1 MLGQQRSG
9 HGLLREH
16 QWKHVRAILTCV
28 GMCWGMSVGAQ
39 LPDSSG
45 AERQGDVIQRLQQ
58 ERLRELQDRARP
70 VDPVAQGEDLRRR
83 AAPEVPVE
91 QGGVCWPI
99 DEVVVSGG
107 ERLSKATLKRLLEV
121 NAQPCLRAQEIQ
133 QVLNWVTQDLFEQ
146 GEISTRAYLPE
157 QNLGSRRL
165 IIEVVPG
172 VIAGYRQEGRAA
184 QRIWVP
190 GLFPSL
196 GQILNLRDLEQGVE
210 QINRLAS
217 QRATM
222 DIEPGDS
229 PGDSWVVL
237 RSEGRVPWGAQLS
250 FDNHGA
256 EGTGKEAVSLNLIAD
271 APLGLNERWVLTRRQ
286 SWPSGRGD
294 HASRSTSLD
303 LWLPVGYQSFGVN
316 LGESDY
322 VNVLSLPS
330 GTPVRTD
337 GRTRTL
343 AISTERVV
351 HRDQASRVH
360 WLARISR
367 QDARNRLAGEV
378 LSSSSRTL
386 TFAELGLGGSSLFH
400 QGLVTGQLVW
410 VQGTTWAG
418 AERDAPGLP
427 DQAPRAQSRKV
438 ALDMGYVRDLSL
450 GSLSLHWSSQL
461 SAQYAVTTL
470 YGTQQMLLGSLGSV
484 RGFSRQSLSGD
495 HGVYW
500 RHELAWPTRVSLGQ
514 KSVSMRWYAGLDA
527 GWVKSKAEG
536 APSGSL
542 GGWTLGASAQFE
554 PVAVDVFVS
563 QGLWRPSSFKRESA
577 QVWARLSLAF

>member
-1 MLGQQRSG
+1 MPGQQRG
-9 HGLLREH
+9 GQGLHRDH
-16 QWKHVRAILTCV
+16 PWKHARAILVC
-28 GMCWGMSVGAQ
+28 MCLCWGGGAGAQ
-39 LPDSSG
+39 APDSLG

-70 VDPVAQGEDLRRR
+70 VDPGAQGEDLRRR
-83 AAPEVPVE
+83 VTPGVAADP
-91 QGGVCWPI
+91 GGACWPI

-107 ERLSKATLKRLLEV
+107 DRLSKATLTRLLAV
-121 NAQPCLRAQEIQ
+121 SDQPCLRADDIQ

-146 GEISTRAYLPE
+146 GEVTTRAYLPE

-165 IIEVVPG
+165 VIEVVPG

-190 GLFPSL
+190 GLFPSP

-222 DIEPGDS
+222 DIEPGDA

-237 RSEGRVPWGAQLS
+237 RSEGRLPWGAQLS

-271 APLGLNERWVLTRRQ
+271 APLGLNERWVVTRRQ

-294 HASRSTSLD
+294 HASRSTGLD
-303 LWLPVGYQSFGVN
+303 LWLPVGYQSFGLNV
-316 LGESDY
+316 GESDY
-322 VNVLSLPS
+322 VNVLRLAS
-330 GTPVRTD
+330 GVPVRTD
-337 GRTRTL
+337 GRTRTV
-343 AISTERVV
+343 AVSTERVV

-378 LSSSSRTL
+378 LTSSSRTL
-386 TFAELGLGGSSLFH
+386 TFAEMGLGGSSLLL
-400 QGLVTGQLVW
+400 QGLITGQVVW

-438 ALDMGYVRDLSL
+438 TLDVGYVRDLGL
-450 GSLSLHWSSQL
+450 GPLALHWSSQL

-470 YGTQQMLLGSLGSV
+470 YGSQQMLLGSLGSV

-495 HGVYW
+495 HGIYW
-500 RHELAWPTRVSLGQ
+500 RNELAWPTRVSLGQ
-514 KSVSMRWYAGLDA
+514 KSVSMRWYGGLDA
-527 GWVKSKAEG
+527 GWVKSRAEG
-536 APSGSL
+536 VPSGSI

-577 QVWARLSLAF
+577 QVWTRLSLAF